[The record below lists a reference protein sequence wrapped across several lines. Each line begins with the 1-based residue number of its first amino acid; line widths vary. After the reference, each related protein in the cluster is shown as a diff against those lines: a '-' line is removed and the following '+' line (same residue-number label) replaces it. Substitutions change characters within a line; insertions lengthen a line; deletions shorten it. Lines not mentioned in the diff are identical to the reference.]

1 MHDSSITLGLPVTDV
16 IVNDKFIPR
25 ELDGM
30 SIGMFRQPTIVR
42 EALLAVALLLAF
54 QIAFACLIVYLL
66 HGVETQLAAER
77 HRLAV
82 ISTSTRIANLTQ
94 KFGILL
100 DFDLFA
106 DRRYSPSDTETM
118 QSISLRLENEFKRL
132 SGLAQGDPMAAEILK
147 AQEIIFRAA
156 EDFHIKEGVQTS
168 STPRLGNIQINP
180 LSLVLGPEVSD
191 RYQELLTHYKAASDK
206 QPFYES
212 NNLAIVKG
220 VLLGLLLLDV
230 VFTLVILA
238 RFFNRLKKRIGAL
251 SENVD
256 RYINDEPLENFVS
269 PNDELA
275 KLEKLFREMIQT
287 IDNSARYE
295 TTLVE
300 GTSDVI
306 FKLDVGGRIRDLN
319 AAAINQWGYQPREL
333 EGAPWQTVVSPESQN
348 VLRDFLASL
357 PRLEHS
363 SAIEVAIKVSDG
375 SLIVSRFSSYWSE
388 ADQSTFC
395 FVSDIEAA
403 KRTEEELKEKEN
415 DVRMLM
421 RNLPIGLLVVD
432 QVGAFISTNERM
444 EQMLLAYGSPSG
456 ASSGSSSGASSG
468 STSERTVDAVFADS
482 DVLLKARQSSPLRTR
497 LGAKS
502 ASANSL
508 ACELIVVDLG
518 IANETLVV
526 VEDISEK
533 AKLENLRKDFLQL
546 LWRNLGEPILQ
557 VKQMLAGIEFTTEKE
572 RGRVQKFELNANR
585 LLRLLDELL
594 RLEEL
599 GPGKLV
605 GAMVPTKVADLADSA
620 IASLADYALNQGMNL
635 EVDLIPQV
643 VLADFERVV
652 QVLINLISNAI
663 KFSYK
668 GGTILLQI
676 RQVED
681 QVEFNVIDWGRGVPL
696 AKQSQIFQTY
706 GQASASDARTGT
718 GLGLAICKSI
728 IEAHGG
734 TIGVE
739 SRPRAEN
746 FVATDQAQSEPQA
759 SGGSRFWF
767 KLPCLEG
774 ASE

>member
-30 SIGMFRQPTIVR
+30 SIGMFRQPTIAR

-54 QIAFACLIVYLL
+54 QIVFACLIVYLM

-118 QSISLRLENEFKRL
+118 QSISARLENEFKRL
-132 SGLAQGDPMAAEILK
+132 SSLAQGDPMAAEILK
-147 AQEIIFRAA
+147 TQEIIFRAA
-156 EDFHIKEGVQTS
+156 EDFHKKEGVQTS
-168 STPRLGNIQINP
+168 STPSLGDIQINP
-180 LSLVLGPEVSD
+180 LSLVLGREVSD

-212 NNLAIVKG
+212 NNLTIVKG
-220 VLLGLLLLDV
+220 ILLSVLMLDV
-230 VFTLVILA
+230 VFTLVVLA
-238 RFFNRLKKRIGAL
+238 RFFNRLKKRIAAL

-306 FKLDVGGRIRDLN
+306 FKLDAGGRIRDLN

-363 SAIEVAIKVSDG
+363 SAIEVAVKVSDG

-444 EQMLLAYGSPSG
+444 EQMLLAYGS
-456 ASSGSSSGASSG
+456 SSGSSSDSSSG

-482 DVLLKARQSSPLRTR
+482 DVLLKARQTSPLRTR
-497 LGAKS
+497 LGARS
-502 ASANSL
+502 ASANGL
-508 ACELIVVDLG
+508 ACELTVVDLG

-557 VKQMLAGIEFTTEKE
+557 VKQMLAGIEVTTEKE

-605 GAMVPTKVADLADSA
+605 GAMVPTKVSDLADSA

-739 SRPRAEN
+739 SRARAEN
-746 FVATDQAQSEPQA
+746 SVGTDQAQSEPQA

>member
-30 SIGMFRQPTIVR
+30 SIGMFRQPTIAR

-54 QIAFACLIVYLL
+54 QIVFACLIVYLL

-118 QSISLRLENEFKRL
+118 QSISARLENEFKRL
-132 SGLAQGDPMAAEILK
+132 SSLAQGDPMAAEILK
-147 AQEIIFRAA
+147 TQEIIFRAA
-156 EDFHIKEGVQTS
+156 EDFHKKEGVQTS
-168 STPRLGNIQINP
+168 STPSLGNIQINP
-180 LSLVLGPEVSD
+180 LSLVLGREVSD

-212 NNLAIVKG
+212 NNLTIVKG
-220 VLLGLLLLDV
+220 ILLSVLMLDV
-230 VFTLVILA
+230 VFTLVVLA
-238 RFFNRLKKRIGAL
+238 RFFNRLKKRIAAL

-256 RYINDEPLENFVS
+256 RYINDELLENFVS

-306 FKLDVGGRIRDLN
+306 FKLDAGGRIRDLN

-363 SAIEVAIKVSDG
+363 SAIEVAVKVSDG

-444 EQMLLAYGSPSG
+444 EQMLLAYGS
-456 ASSGSSSGASSG
+456 SSGSSSDSSSG

-482 DVLLKARQSSPLRTR
+482 DVLLKARQTSPLRTR
-497 LGAKS
+497 LGARS
-502 ASANSL
+502 ASANGL
-508 ACELIVVDLG
+508 ACELTVVDLG

-557 VKQMLAGIEFTTEKE
+557 VKQMLAGIEVTTEKE

-605 GAMVPTKVADLADSA
+605 GAMVPTKVSDLADSS

-739 SRPRAEN
+739 SRARAEN
-746 FVATDQAQSEPQA
+746 SVGTDQAQSEPQA

>member
-30 SIGMFRQPTIVR
+30 SIGMFRQPTIAR

-54 QIAFACLIVYLL
+54 QIVFACLIVYLL

-118 QSISLRLENEFKRL
+118 QSISARLENEFKRL
-132 SGLAQGDPMAAEILK
+132 SSLAQGDPMAAEILK
-147 AQEIIFRAA
+147 TQEIIFRAA
-156 EDFHIKEGVQTS
+156 EDFHKKEGIQTS
-168 STPRLGNIQINP
+168 STPSLGDIQINP
-180 LSLVLGPEVSD
+180 LSLVLGREVSD

-212 NNLAIVKG
+212 NNLTIVKG
-220 VLLGLLLLDV
+220 ILLSVLMLDV
-230 VFTLVILA
+230 VFTLVVLA
-238 RFFNRLKKRIGAL
+238 RFFNRLKKRIAAL

-306 FKLDVGGRIRDLN
+306 FKLDAGGRIRDLN

-363 SAIEVAIKVSDG
+363 SAIEVAVKVSDG

-444 EQMLLAYGSPSG
+444 EQMLLAYGS
-456 ASSGSSSGASSG
+456 SSGSSSDSSSG

-482 DVLLKARQSSPLRTR
+482 DVLLKARQTSPLRTR
-497 LGAKS
+497 LGARS
-502 ASANSL
+502 ASANGL
-508 ACELIVVDLG
+508 ACELTVVDLG

-557 VKQMLAGIEFTTEKE
+557 VKQMLAGIEVTTEKE

-605 GAMVPTKVADLADSA
+605 GAMVPTKVSDLADSA

-739 SRPRAEN
+739 SRARAEN
-746 FVATDQAQSEPQA
+746 SVGTDQAQSEPQA

>member
-1 MHDSSITLGLPVTDV
+1 LHDSSITLGLPVTDV

-30 SIGMFRQPTIVR
+30 SIGMFRQPTIAR

-54 QIAFACLIVYLL
+54 QIVFACLIVYLL

-118 QSISLRLENEFKRL
+118 QSISARLENEFKRL
-132 SGLAQGDPMAAEILK
+132 SSLAQGDPMAAEILK
-147 AQEIIFRAA
+147 TQEIIFRAA
-156 EDFHIKEGVQTS
+156 EDFHKKEGIQTS
-168 STPRLGNIQINP
+168 STPSLGDIQINP
-180 LSLVLGPEVSD
+180 LSLVLGREVSD

-212 NNLAIVKG
+212 NNLTIVKG
-220 VLLGLLLLDV
+220 ILLSVLMLDV
-230 VFTLVILA
+230 VFTLVVLA
-238 RFFNRLKKRIGAL
+238 RFFNRLKKRIAAL

-306 FKLDVGGRIRDLN
+306 FKLDAGGRIRDLN

-363 SAIEVAIKVSDG
+363 SAIEVAVKVSDG

-444 EQMLLAYGSPSG
+444 EQMLLAYGS
-456 ASSGSSSGASSG
+456 SSGSSSDSSSG

-482 DVLLKARQSSPLRTR
+482 DVLLKARQTSPLRTR
-497 LGAKS
+497 LGARS
-502 ASANSL
+502 ASANGL
-508 ACELIVVDLG
+508 ACELTVVDLG

-557 VKQMLAGIEFTTEKE
+557 VKQMLAGIEVTTEKE

-605 GAMVPTKVADLADSA
+605 GAMVPTKVSDLADSA

-739 SRPRAEN
+739 SRARAEN
-746 FVATDQAQSEPQA
+746 SVGTDQAQSEPQA